1 MERTDN
7 TLPDISPEWNQEQNE
22 ISSIRDSLIRTEKGS
37 IANSIQNCKTA
48 LECDPVLK
56 NSIRK
61 NLLTGQTD
69 LVNPVY
75 WHRTGT
81 MLTDT
86 DQKNIELRLENC
98 YHLTSE
104 KKIAKAVSILTP
116 QYRQYFVQMLLY
128 SINPLRCT

>member
-1 MERTDN
+1 MDMTEM
-7 TLPDISPEWNQEQNE
+7 TLPEISPEQRQEQNE
-22 ISSIRDSLIRTEKGS
+22 ISMIRDNLIRTEKGS

-69 LVNPVY
+69 LVHPVY
-75 WHRTGT
+75 WHRSGNT
-81 MLTDT
+81 LTDT

-98 YHLTSE
+98 YNLTSE
-104 KKIAKAVSILTP
+104 KKIAKAI
-116 QYRQYFVQMLLY
+116 
-128 SINPLRCT
+128 RCGRRL